1 MCEDSAHCQDFR
13 FDDIVLF
20 GAVSSPTVPPL
31 VVHILSATNITIS
44 QDGKVGEM
52 DCTGLEGVT
61 GMGIP
66 CTNGT
71 LPNQS

>member
-1 MCEDSAHCQDFR
+1 MPGESNQKGLYIMCKDAEHCEDFH

-20 GAVSSPTVPPL
+20 GA
-31 VVHILSATNITIS
+31 
-44 QDGKVGEM
+44 DGKLGEM
-52 DCTGLEGVT
+52 DCTGLERVE

-71 LPNQS
+71 LPSQW